1 MRFLRLLLPVLA
13 ACLGQAGHAASAERP
28 PPGAG
33 ACSGCHTAERSE
45 IPSLDGLSA
54 AEIEA
59 ALAAY
64 RSGTRAGTI
73 MPRIA
78 KGFSPKEAG
87 AIAAFLGRDRRAA
100 P

>member
-1 MRFLRLLLPVLA
+1 MRLARLFLPILA
-13 ACLGQAGHAASAERP
+13 TCLGQAEYAASAERP
-28 PPGAG
+28 PPGAT

-54 AEIEA
+54 TEIEA

-87 AIAAFLGRDRRAA
+87 TIAAFLGRDRRVA